1 MTKQIA
7 LINGPNLNL
16 LGTREPE
23 IYGSETLKDIETALG
38 AQAKA
43 LGYSLICKQS
53 NVEGELVNFI
63 QEAAASGCLGIII
76 NPAAYTHTSIAIM
89 DALRATSLPCVEIHL
104 SNVHAREHFRHH
116 SFVSR
121 VASGVIC
128 GFGTKGYSLALEALV
143 SKLTAA
149 A

>member
-1 MTKQIA
+1 MTKQLS

-23 IYGSETLKDIETALG
+23 IYGSETLKDIESSLS
-38 AQAKA
+38 AQAKT
-43 LGYSLICKQS
+43 LGYALVCKQS
-53 NVEGELVNFI
+53 NVEGELVTFI
-63 QEAAASGCLGIII
+63 QEARSTGSLGIII

-89 DALRATSLPCVEIHL
+89 DALSAVALPVVEVHL
-104 SNVHAREHFRHH
+104 SNVHARERFRHH
-116 SFVSR
+116 SYVSR

-143 SKLTAA
+143 SSLSDT
-149 A
+149 